1 MKIIKR
7 HTRTRIQIHTYTKKR
22 GRKKKKKRK
31 KIRAILQYTL
41 KRLIFVLLTL
51 SPFRFRSRF
60 SNCPR
65 FLPRKFQEKEK
76 KRYFLHHD
84 HDSTIFFQ
92 SLSHVYS
99 FLLYVYHREILFKR
113 WGRKGKK
120 EREKIKKGKR
130 RERKLTKE
138 DEKLNLVDCSQ
149 GSSNC

>member
-76 KRYFLHHD
+76 NIIDIFYI
-84 HDSTIFFQ
+84 TITTRQFFSNP
-92 SLSHVYS
+92 SLTC
-99 FLLYVYHREILFKR
+99 ILFCYTCIIEKYCLKDGEEK
-113 WGRKGKK
+113 GRKKGKK
-120 EREKIKKGKR
+120 
-130 RERKLTKE
+130 
-138 DEKLNLVDCSQ
+138 
-149 GSSNC
+149 